1 MRGQGPNGIGTQE
14 DFSRWKPADKLDW
27 LTMTELARYVERDV
41 SWLRRMDR
49 QGQLPKAARFKVGR
63 LSVRLYS
70 PAQADQIFS
79 MFRARDEARLTRP
92 KPKGKVKGKQAAR
105 VG

>member
-14 DFSRWKPADKLDW
+14 DFSRWKPADKQDW
-27 LTMTELARYVERDV
+27 MTMTELARYVGRDV

-49 QGQLPKAARFKVGR
+49 QRQLPVAARVKVGR

-70 PAQADQIFS
+70 PRQAAQILRL
-79 MFRARDEARLTRP
+79 FRARDEERLIRSKT
-92 KPKGKVKGKQAAR
+92 KGKAKKRVAAR
-105 VG
+105 A